1 MALVIK
7 DRVQETTV
15 TTGTGDITLA
25 GAVSGFKSFGSVMA
39 NGDTTYYAIIGSTV
53 STEWEIGLGTYTT
66 AGTLLTRTTVL
77 ANSLGTT
84 ALINFS
90 AGTKFVFQ
98 DAPADR
104 LAIAPAAGFFNTVAV
119 TVDLGS
125 TPVFSYNYNVT
136 ISAALWA
143 ATNTIN
149 AHTLGDDFVLISGGV
164 TAYGDE
170 YEMDGLDV
178 TAKKAAT
185 SPNITL
191 YINSSSGGP
200 IAGQRTIGLQLSS

>member
-7 DRVQETTV
+7 DRVQETTT
-15 TTGTGDITLA
+15 TTGTGTITLN
-25 GAVSGFKSFGSVMA
+25 GAVSGFKSFGTVMSD
-39 NGDTTYYAIIGSTV
+39 GDTTYYAIIGSTV
-53 STEWEIGLGTYTT
+53 GTEWEIGVGTYV
-66 AGTLLTRTTVL
+66 ASGTQLQRTTVL
-77 ANSLGTT
+77 ANSLNTT
-84 ALINFS
+84 ALISFS

-104 LAIAPAAGFFNTVAV
+104 LGIQPAANFYNTVQV

-125 TPVFSYNYNVT
+125 TPIFSYNYNVT
-136 ISAALWA
+136 IDAALWA

-149 AHTLGDDFVLISGGV
+149 AHTLGGDFVLISGGV

-178 TAKKAAT
+178 TAKKGAA

-200 IAGQRTIGLQLSS
+200 VAGQRVIGLQLSS

>member
-7 DRVQETTV
+7 DRVQETTI

-104 LAIAPAAGFFNTVAV
+104 VQIAPAASFFNTVAI
-119 TVDLGS
+119 TVDLGT

-149 AHTLGDDFVLISGGV
+149 AHTLGDDFVLIASGV

-170 YEMDGLDV
+170 YEMDGIDV
-178 TAKKAAT
+178 SAKKGAA

-191 YINSSSGGP
+191 YITSSSGGP

>member
-1 MALVIK
+1 MALVTK
-7 DRVQETTV
+7 DRVQETT
-15 TTGTGDITLA
+15 TTAGTGSITLA

-53 STEWEIGLGTYTT
+53 STEWEIGLGTYTS
-66 AGTLLTRTTVL
+66 AGTVLARTTVL

-104 LAIAPAAGFFNTVAV
+104 VVIAPAANFYNTVQV
-119 TVDLGS
+119 TVDLGAM
-125 TPVFSYNYNVT
+125 PIFSYTYSVT
-136 ISAALWA
+136 IDAVLWA

-164 TAYGDE
+164 SAYGDE
-170 YEMDGLDV
+170 YEMDGIDV
-178 TAKKAAT
+178 TAKKGAA

-200 IAGQRTIGLQLSS
+200 IAGQRVIGLQLSS